1 LEIDLGKVDI
11 RFALMLSII
20 DGIGPVKYKKLI
32 QHYQSYESIVS
43 GAKSEVFKDCGLSE
57 KQASAILAFNRWNEV
72 DQIINQAEKL
82 GITLLCYGQ
91 DNYPQQLVNIFA
103 PPIALYLKGD
113 VRNLSKPA
121 IAVVGSR
128 TPTSYGRSMTRKIVN
143 GLTSRGLTI
152 ISGLAWGIDSEA
164 HRTALE
170 TGGIT
175 GAVFGSGLDIIYPGE
190 HRDLA
195 AKIVENGFW
204 LSEFPFGTKPERHN
218 FPRRNRIISGLS
230 QAVVVVEAAAKS
242 GALVTAN
249 LALEQGKDVFAVPGQ
264 VDNPKSHGAIDLI
277 KQGAAV
283 ATSADD
289 ILESLGWEISH
300 PVKENYVEMKPAN
313 FNLEPDEQKVCDIA
327 GKGPVHFDEL
337 VRGMGC
343 SSSRISAILL
353 KLELAGLVVRR
364 PGNYVART

>member
-1 LEIDLGKVDI
+1 LGKVDT
-11 RFALMLSII
+11 RFALMLSIV
-20 DGIGPVKYKKLI
+20 DGIGPVKYGKLI
-32 QHYQSYESIVS
+32 QNYQSYDSVVS
-43 GAKSEVFKDCGLSE
+43 GAEPEVFKNCGLNE
-57 KQASAILAFNRWNEV
+57 KQISAILSFDRWDEV
-72 DQIINQAEKL
+72 DQIINQAEKM
-82 GITLLCYGQ
+82 GIALLCYGQ
-91 DNYPQQLVNIFA
+91 DNYPEQLTNIYA

-113 VRNLSKPA
+113 IQSLSKPA
-121 IAVVGSR
+121 VAVVGSR

-143 GLTSRGLTI
+143 GLACRGLTI
-152 ISGLAWGIDSEA
+152 ISGLAWGIDAEA

-170 TGGIT
+170 IGGIT

-195 AKIVENGFW
+195 AKIADNGFL
-204 LSEFPFGTKPERHN
+204 LSEFPFGIKPEKHN

-230 QAVVVVEAAAKS
+230 QAVVVIEAAARS

-249 LALEQGKDVFAVPGQ
+249 LALEQGRDVFAVPGQ
-264 VDNPKSHGAIDLI
+264 ADNPKSSGTINLI

-289 ILESLGWEISH
+289 ILESLGWEISQ
-300 PVKENYVEMKPAN
+300 PAKENNIEMKPVN
-313 FNLEPDEQKVCDIA
+313 IDLDPDEQKVCDIA

-337 VRGMGC
+337 VRGMGY

-364 PGNYVART
+364 PGNYVARA